1 MFIFQVDISENPLVC
16 DCQIKWLADWYS
28 SQPSRLINADQV
40 KCVLPINVA
49 DKSLK
54 EAISRGAFTDCQDN
68 TKADTPKP
76 QVFGKINLSPSH
88 AQVVFEG
95 DHLSFH
101 CQSLE
106 WLGTPQWLV
115 NGNILS
121 SESEFIQITSA
132 IGHSV
137 LSISKLESAFK

>member
-1 MFIFQVDISENPLVC
+1 M
-16 DCQIKWLADWYS
+16 
-28 SQPSRLINADQV
+28 
-40 KCVLPINVA
+40 
-49 DKSLK
+49 
-54 EAISRGAFTDCQDN
+54 
-68 TKADTPKP
+68 
-76 QVFGKINLSPSH
+76 
-88 AQVVFEG
+88 
-95 DHLSFH
+95 SFH

-137 LSISKLESAFK
+137 LSISKLESAFKGQVTCQVLGGPSMSVDIYVLPQRTPVCLPITLETSRGEYHWGAALGGTTLHQTCKVVYYKVILFHQKLTFFVSEVYDS